1 VIVVSL
7 LLVLG
12 SAVMLVLGLA
22 EAHQVLIWA
31 SIGASIAAAL
41 ALATAVVRRRGES
54 GSPLTA
60 ALQGHGA
67 LAVGQSSGLIDVPRP
82 PADGQTGGDAASGGR
97 HSEMAPGIGD
107 PDAGND
113 ADNPDAAS
121 AVHHP
126 DPPDEPPEEDVSASD
141 VLRIVDLRD
150 EVLVVD
156 GRPRYHLAGCRH
168 LIARETIPLSVSEAR
183 EAQFTPCAWCHPDS
197 TIADRARGNLGAG

>member
-1 VIVVSL
+1 MIVVSL

-41 ALATAVVRRRGES
+41 SLATAVVRRRGES

-67 LAVGQSSGLIDVPRP
+67 LAVGQKSGLIDAPRP
-82 PADGQTGGDAASGGR
+82 PSDRATGDDGASSGR
-97 HSEMAPGIGD
+97 HSDGGPGTTDGHSD
-107 PDAGND
+107 TEPAG
-113 ADNPDAAS
+113 
-121 AVHHP
+121 HHP

-141 VLRIVDLRD
+141 VLRIVDLLD

-168 LIARETIPLSVSEAR
+168 LVARETIPLPVSEAR

-197 TIADRARGNLGAG
+197 TIADRARGSLGDG